1 MGMNF
6 LDFKKKGLNNM
17 IKKLAKLVAIIQI
30 VFIILRIIGLIHWSW
45 AWVFSPIWIT
55 TLIAVM
61 SVVFD
66 NLFN

>member
-1 MGMNF
+1 MEMNF

-17 IKKLAKLVAIIQI
+17 IKKLAKLVVIIQI

-55 TLIAVM
+55 ALIAVM

>member
-1 MGMNF
+1 
-6 LDFKKKGLNNM
+6 M

>member
-1 MGMNF
+1 
-6 LDFKKKGLNNM
+6 M
-17 IKKLAKLVAIIQI
+17 IKKLAKLVVIIQI

-55 TLIAVM
+55 ALIAVM